1 MQIFVKNLSG
11 KTYTLEVEP
20 SDTIFDVKCKV
31 QDREG
36 ICPHHQR
43 LIFAG
48 KQLED
53 NRTLADYNI
62 PKEYTLHLFLRLG
75 RGNCFY
81 ILNGNNKIL
90 VISHN
95 YICFYCNSIKSI
107 KNEIEERLGLKAEF
121 QELSYKGKI
130 LKDSENI
137 NELGLGDD
145 CEVQLKIIN
154 PSFSS
159 S

>member
-1 MQIFVKNLSG
+1 MQIFYKNLSG
-11 KTYTLEVEP
+11 KTITLEVEP
-20 SDTIFDVKCKV
+20 SDTIFDLKCKV
-31 QDREG
+31 QDKEG
-36 ICPHHQR
+36 ICPHLQR

-48 KQLED
+48 QQLLD
-53 NRTLADYNI
+53 NRTLADYDI
-62 PKEYTLHLFLRLG
+62 QHESTLHLVLRLG

-90 VISHN
+90 LIRHN
-95 YICFYCNSIKSI
+95 CICFYCTNIKML
-107 KNEIEERLGLKAEF
+107 KNEIEESIGLKAEF

>member
-1 MQIFVKNLSG
+1 MQIFIKTLSG
-11 KTYTLEVEP
+11 KTITLEVEP

-31 QDREG
+31 QDKEG
-36 ICPHHQR
+36 ICPHLQR
-43 LIFAG
+43 FIFDG
-48 KQLED
+48 QQLQD
-53 NRTLADYNI
+53 HRILADYNI
-62 PKEYTLHLFLRLG
+62 QREDTLHLVLRLAQ
-75 RGNCFY
+75 GNCFY
-81 ILNGNNKIL
+81 ILNGKNKIL
-90 VISHN
+90 AISH
-95 YICFYCNSIKSI
+95 YCICFYCTSIKSL

-137 NELGLGDD
+137 NELGLGNN

>member
-1 MQIFVKNLSG
+1 MQIFLKNLSG
-11 KTYTLEVEP
+11 KTYSLEVEP
-20 SDTIFDVKCKV
+20 LDTIFDVKCKI
-31 QDREG
+31 QDRES

-48 KQLED
+48 TQLED
-53 NRTLADYNI
+53 NRILADYKI
-62 PKEYTLHLFLRLG
+62 QREDTLYLVLRLAQ
-75 RGNCFY
+75 GNCFY

-90 VISHN
+90 AISQNH
-95 YICFYCNSIKSI
+95 ICFYCNSIKSI

-137 NELGLGDD
+137 NELGLGDY

>member
-1 MQIFVKNLSG
+1 MQIFVINHLSRTG
-11 KTYTLEVEP
+11 KTLTLEVEP

-31 QDREG
+31 QDKEG
-36 ICPHHQR
+36 ICPHVQR
-43 LIFAG
+43 LKFG
-48 KQLED
+48 DKQLED

-62 PKEYTLHLFLRLG
+62 QKEHTLHLDSRLAL
-75 RGNCFY
+75 GNYFY

-90 VISHN
+90 LISDN
-95 YICFYCNSIKSI
+95 YICFYCNNIKKL
-107 KNEIEERLGLKAEF
+107 KNEIEERFGLKAEF

-137 NELGLGDD
+137 KELGLGGE

-154 PSFSS
+154 PSF
-159 S
+159 

>member
-1 MQIFVKNLSG
+1 MRIFYKNTSG
-11 KTYTLEVEP
+11 KTITLEVEP
-20 SDTIFDVKCKV
+20 SDTIWDVKCKV

-36 ICPHHQR
+36 ACPHHQR

-62 PKEYTLHLFLRLG
+62 QNEHTLHLLFRLG

-90 VISHN
+90 AISQN
-95 YICFYCNSIKSI
+95 SSICFYCNNIKDL
-107 KNEIEERLGLKAEF
+107 KNEIERRLGLKAEF

-137 NELGLGDD
+137 DELGLGDD

-154 PSFSS
+154 PSF
-159 S
+159 

>member
-1 MQIFVKNLSG
+1 MQIFYKNLSG
-11 KTYTLEVEP
+11 KTIVLEVEP
-20 SDTIFDVKCKV
+20 SDTIFNVKCKV
-31 QDREG
+31 RVNEG
-36 ICPHHQR
+36 TCPHHQR

-62 PKEYTLHLFLRLG
+62 QREDTLDLVLRLG

-90 VISHN
+90 AIGHN
-95 YICFYCNSIKSI
+95 YICFYCTNIKML
-107 KNEIEERLGLKAEF
+107 KNEIEERIGLKAEF

>member
-1 MQIFVKNLSG
+1 MQIFYKNLSG
-11 KTYTLEVEP
+11 KTLTLEVEP
-20 SDTIFDVKCKV
+20 SDTIFDVKCKI

-53 NRTLADYNI
+53 NRILADYKI
-62 PKEYTLHLFLRLG
+62 KRDATLNLVCRLAQ
-75 RGNCFY
+75 GNCFY

-90 VISHN
+90 AISEN
-95 YICFYCNSIKSI
+95 YICFYCNSIKSV
-107 KNEIEERLGLKAEF
+107 KNEIEKRFGLKAEF

-137 NELGLGDD
+137 NELGLGNN

-154 PSFSS
+154 PSF
-159 S
+159 